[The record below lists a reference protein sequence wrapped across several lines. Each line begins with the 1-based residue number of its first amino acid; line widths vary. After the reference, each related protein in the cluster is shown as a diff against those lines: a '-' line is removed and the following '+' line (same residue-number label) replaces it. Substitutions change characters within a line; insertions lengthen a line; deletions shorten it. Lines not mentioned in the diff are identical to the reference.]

1 MYFLYSQKLPCIALC
16 LLSLVITSHS
26 PAQDSGSDVLLVKY
40 TDGQIFSVTGEDF
53 KVRIDINGFQQ
64 TYDGPPSDEIIFTAG
79 HGDRRMIAQV
89 TFDTLYTD
97 LERTA
102 GEYHKLWW
110 YFYSKD
116 TTAQIGARREW
127 TEGGRH
133 WSTFTILSTYGFEV
147 NEKHYDMFELTDTHS
162 FHVSIKRP
170 LYLEGDSTLM
180 LSILESFEVVLPEDS
195 AGSPDGAGG
204 VGGAGGA
211 GKTEKTGE

>member
-16 LLSLVITSHS
+16 LLSLVITVHS

-97 LERTA
+97 LERTERMKS
-102 GEYHKLWW
+102 GNR
-110 YFYSKD
+110 
-116 TTAQIGARREW
+116 QGV
-127 TEGGRH
+127 
-133 WSTFTILSTYGFEV
+133 EV
-147 NEKHYDMFELTDTHS
+147 NAQH
-162 FHVSIKRP
+162 
-170 LYLEGDSTLM
+170 
-180 LSILESFEVVLPEDS
+180 
-195 AGSPDGAGG
+195 
-204 VGGAGGA
+204 
-211 GKTEKTGE
+211 